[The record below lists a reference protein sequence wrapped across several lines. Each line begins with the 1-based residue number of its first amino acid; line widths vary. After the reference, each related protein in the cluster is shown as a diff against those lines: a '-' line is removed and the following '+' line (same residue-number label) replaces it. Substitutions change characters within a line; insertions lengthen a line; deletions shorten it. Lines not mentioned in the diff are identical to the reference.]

1 MVRRGRQARAG
12 NVDNGSP
19 RAVWRNI
26 SIFRNP
32 ANFFEVALTLIWPT
46 EEASMNRDFEFRQL
60 LRAFRAG
67 IITEQAFEAEMA
79 EIERGGAANGT
90 GGGFRAFGK
99 TYKSEREAI
108 VRFLDKGLAAEA
120 NGALTFGGWAKVCT
134 TDCIRSGLR
143 MIAEREGYH
152 ARIFENRLRELGV
165 EPHAEASAESVK
177 VRECASD
184 PQMTDNA
191 KLLEFD
197 GLLGN
202 PEELIQPIFEFADR
216 IKEDMETKEVLRLF
230 AEDEL
235 SSAKWLK
242 YACEALNA
250 PAAKTSTDSAPM
262 TE

>member
-1 MVRRGRQARAG
+1 
-12 NVDNGSP
+12 
-19 RAVWRNI
+19 
-26 SIFRNP
+26 
-32 ANFFEVALTLIWPT
+32 
-46 EEASMNRDFEFRQL
+46 MNRDFEFRQL

-79 EIERGGAANGT
+79 EIERGGAANGA

-120 NGALTFGGWAKVCT
+120 NGALTFGNWAKVCT

-184 PQMTDNA
+184 PQMTDSA

-250 PAAKTSTDSAPM
+250 PAAKTSADSAPM

>member
-1 MVRRGRQARAG
+1 
-12 NVDNGSP
+12 
-19 RAVWRNI
+19 
-26 SIFRNP
+26 
-32 ANFFEVALTLIWPT
+32 
-46 EEASMNRDFEFRQL
+46 MNRDFEFRQL
-60 LRAFRAG
+60 LRAYRAG
-67 IITEQAFEAEMA
+67 IITEKTFEAELA
-79 EIERGGAANGT
+79 AIEQKSGNGT
-90 GGGFRAFGK
+90 SGGFRAFGK

-108 VRFLDKGLAAEA
+108 VSFLDKGRAAEA
-120 NGALTFGGWAKVCT
+120 NGALTFVNWAEVCT

-152 ARIFENRLRELGV
+152 ARIFENRLRELGA
-165 EPHAEASAESVK
+165 EPRAEASAQSVK

-184 PQMTDNA
+184 PKMTDNA

-202 PEELIQPIFEFADR
+202 PEELIRPIFDFADR
-216 IKEDMETKEVLRLF
+216 IKEDMETKEALKLF

-250 PAAKTSTDSAPM
+250 SAETASMNPAA
-262 TE
+262 

>member
-1 MVRRGRQARAG
+1 
-12 NVDNGSP
+12 
-19 RAVWRNI
+19 
-26 SIFRNP
+26 
-32 ANFFEVALTLIWPT
+32 
-46 EEASMNRDFEFRQL
+46 MNRDFEFRQL
-60 LRAFRAG
+60 LRAYRAG
-67 IITEQAFEAEMA
+67 IITEKAFEAEIA
-79 EIERGGAANGT
+79 KIEQNSGNGT
-90 GGGFRAFGK
+90 SGGFRAFGK

-108 VRFLDKGLAAEA
+108 VSFLDKGRAAEA
-120 NGALTFGGWAKVCT
+120 NGALTFGNWAEVCT

-152 ARIFENRLRELGV
+152 ARIFENRLRELGA
-165 EPHAEASAESVK
+165 EPCAEASAQSVK

-184 PQMTDNA
+184 PKMTDSA

-202 PEELIQPIFEFADR
+202 PEELIRPIFDFADR
-216 IKEDMETKEVLRLF
+216 IKEDMETKEALKLF

-250 PAAKTSTDSAPM
+250 PAETASMNSAA
-262 TE
+262 